1 MAFIYP
7 TSTGHHHDDVYLK
20 KDDATATPTANKIP
34 IADALGKLDAGWLP
48 TGGGGVTDH
57 GELTG
62 LSDNDHPQY
71 LLTTGK
77 AADSDKLD
85 GLDSTVFL
93 QMPTF
98 STTTP
103 TITASSGTFTTVSC
117 YARAISI
124 GKLRIFSGLV
134 YITTAGTATGTIRVP
149 IPSGTPASMGGGK
162 WTGSGWAS
170 TNKSCF
176 VTLLPTST
184 YLEILRYD
192 GTTVITSGLAVSF
205 SIMYELA

>member
-1 MAFIYP
+1 MFEADILSKLVALEHDVNKLKTLDGLDSTAF
-7 TSTGHHHDDVYLK
+7 
-20 KDDATATPTANKIP
+20 
-34 IADALGKLDAGWLP
+34 
-48 TGGGGVTDH
+48 
-57 GELTG
+57 
-62 LSDNDHPQY
+62 

-117 YARAISI
+117 YARTITI

-134 YITTAGTATGTIRVP
+134 HIITAGTATGTIRVP

-162 WTGSGWAS
+162 WNGAGFAS
-170 TNKSCF
+170 TNKSCY
-176 VTLLPTST
+176 VTLLPTNT

-205 SIMYELA
+205 SIMYGLA